1 MTIKNQAQLITY
13 PDSLGGDLKALD
25 QLFSKYF
32 ATLFKGG
39 IHLLPPYRS
48 SADRGFAP
56 LTYFELESA
65 FGTWEDI
72 RQISKQTDL
81 MLDLMVNHISR
92 QSTYFKDFLKH
103 GRQSQFADLFITLD
117 KIWPGGNPPP
127 EDVAR
132 IFLRKPGNPFS
143 EIVVT
148 ETGQRE
154 RIWTSFGTKD
164 SSEQIDLDMQSAA
177 CRTLFKDV
185 LVHMSRYGVKMVR
198 LDAIGYVIKKAGT
211 SCFFVEPE
219 IYDFMAWIKAEADA
233 VGMELIPEVHGTYS
247 LQLKLA
253 EHGYWVYDFVLP
265 LLILHA
271 LSTHSGAKLRDHLEV
286 CPHRQ
291 FTLLDCHDGIPVQ
304 PDLDGIL
311 GIDEAQNIVQSCLE
325 RGANL
330 NRILSEEHKRR
341 AGFDAHQINS
351 TYYSALDEDDDA
363 YIAARAIQL
372 FAPGIPQ
379 VYYVGM
385 LAGRNDQAEVVRTG
399 EGRAINRRNYT
410 VDEVEQELQRPVVSR
425 LMRLIQF
432 RNEYDAFDGIFQVLA
447 SKDYLLKMSWQKG
460 AMECFLTVDLEK
472 NRAAI
477 QYKNNNGELL
487 EFVP

>member
-1 MTIKNQAQLITY
+1 MTIKNQVQLVTY
-13 PDSLGGDLKALD
+13 PDSLGGDLKALGG
-25 QLFSKYF
+25 LFSRHF
-32 ATLFKGG
+32 AALFKGG
-39 IHLLPPYRS
+39 IHLLPPYPS

-56 LTYFELESA
+56 LTYFELDPT
-65 FGTWEDI
+65 FGSWEDI
-72 RQISKQTDL
+72 RKIGQQTDV

-92 QSTYFKDFLKH
+92 QSLYFADFLKR
-103 GRQSQFADLFITLD
+103 GRRSEFADLFITLD
-117 KIWPGGNPPP
+117 KVWPGGNPPP

-143 EIVVT
+143 EIVVA

-164 SSEQIDLDMQSAA
+164 SSEQIDLDVHSAA
-177 CRTLFKDV
+177 TRTFFRDV
-185 LVHMSRYGVKMVR
+185 LVHMSRYRVNMVR
-198 LDAIGYVIKKAGT
+198 LDAVAYVTKKAGT
-211 SCFFVEPE
+211 SCFFVEPD
-219 IYDFMAWIKAEADA
+219 IYDFMASIRAQADQL
-233 VGMELIPEVHGTYS
+233 GLELIPEVHADYS

-271 LSTHSGAKLRDHLEV
+271 LIMHSGAKLADHLRV

-291 FTLLDCHDGIPVQ
+291 FTMLDCHDGIPVQ

-311 GIDEAQNIVQSCLE
+311 EIDEAQKIVERCLE

-330 NRILSEEHKRR
+330 NRILSDGHLRR
-341 AGFDAHQINS
+341 PGFDAHQINC
-351 TYYSALDEDDDA
+351 TYYSALNEDDDA

-379 VYYVGM
+379 VYYVGL

-410 VDEVEQELQRPVVSR
+410 VDEVEQELQRPVVD
-425 LMRLIQF
+425 RLIRLIRF
-432 RNEYDAFDGIFQVLA
+432 RNEYGAFDGTFQVLA
-447 SKDYLLKMSWQKG
+447 SKGDLLELSWQKG
-460 AMECFLTVDLEK
+460 ARECFLTVDLEK
-472 NRAAI
+472 NRATI
-477 QYKNNNGELL
+477 RYKNDNGDLL
-487 EFVP
+487 HFVP